1 MSKKKEVI
9 RQLKNTTPN
18 KVVNIW
24 NACCYNTKRYD
35 DIITKN
41 DIVTIAINYHFDTF
55 DDLGE
60 AMRGSN
66 YKASDKFAFINGN
79 GHLQTFTNI
88 LEDPSSPIDMDIL
101 ADYIIKYEDEY
112 GLIDKEKLFDTFI
125 NEYFSTYD
133 KELIHDILNGYLG
146 LDLLIEDWNELKD
159 DVFDSLHETE
169 NK

>member
-9 RQLKNTTPN
+9 RQLKNTAPN

-24 NACCYNTKRYD
+24 NACCYNTKRDD

-88 LEDPSSPIDMDIL
+88 L
-101 ADYIIKYEDEY
+101 ADYIIEYKDEY
-112 GLIDKEKLFDTFI
+112 GLIDKGKLLDTFI

-146 LDLLIEDWNELKD
+146 LDLLIEDWDELKD